1 MANFIATLLK
11 LTSPADYFFWKIHI
25 KSTFALIIYFEAVF
39 TTNDIL
45 NILILSQITN
55 IDEMARRNFLSFQAL
70 IILSFILSDNLL
82 MYGQSNA
89 EAL

>member
-11 LTSPADYFFWKIHI
+11 LTSPADYFFWEIHI